1 MLHARTGCTA
11 LQSNNN
17 TRGSNSL
24 ANYNYTRLSTVH
36 YIPCSHK
43 APPSPNICVP
53 PPPSAIIL
61 ELLPTLYSA
70 TFPINLWDKVPFRGK
85 SSFTRWVSEHELS
98 NWQGLLMQ
106 NVHQHSQH
114 RQRGEANL
122 QAEVTVSL
130 IQKKEK
136 GLVSSF
142 FSRSAFRC
150 SSFFCNYNKT
160 NSILIL

>member
-1 MLHARTGCTA
+1 MLS
-11 LQSNNN
+11 QSP
-17 TRGSNSL
+17 SL
-24 ANYNYTRLSTVH
+24 AKHMCT
-36 YIPCSHK
+36 
-43 APPSPNICVP
+43 
-53 PPPSAIIL
+53 PPSAIIL

-160 NSILIL
+160 NSILILWKPRQSSTRWYVSFSYRSLNGVAMIVWTRLAIFTGV